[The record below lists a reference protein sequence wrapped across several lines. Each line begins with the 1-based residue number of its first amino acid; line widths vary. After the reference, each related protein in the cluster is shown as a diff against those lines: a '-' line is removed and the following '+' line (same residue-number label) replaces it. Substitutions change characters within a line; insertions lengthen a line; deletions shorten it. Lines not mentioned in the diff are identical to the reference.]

1 MKGKIAIF
9 VIALFAVLI
18 LFSFVQPGQNPIKQS
33 FQTLFNKPP
42 IAEAGSDK
50 TSLIKK
56 SITFDGTSSTDPDG
70 SIVKYVWNFG
80 DGTVG
85 EGAVVT
91 HMYTNPGTYTVTLTV
106 TDNLGATG
114 TDTCKVTITYV
125 DLRTKIS
132 AYEVKWQRN
141 PTTDLPEC
149 VVMVTYSVNNH
160 GTAPDTAVIRL
171 VVDGTAVKQES
182 SFIASGGSYQNTYT
196 TTLRYDTSHQFQ
208 ITAEAWETTHTS
220 YTQYTAALP
229 RYTPYEYAKLFVT
242 PKDPILVQKKAEI
255 TVGVPFIDE
264 IKIRDWVANNIKYK
278 YDYEAHGWNDY
289 WQLPRETLSIRTG
302 DCEDFAILLCS
313 LLRTYG
319 YGPNDVYVVVGS
331 STTGGP
337 GHAWVIAKIGGI
349 WWTIEP
355 QFNTL
360 TGLTWSVLSGQL
372 TEVSG
377 YKARYKFNDIEF
389 YTIS

>member
-70 SIVKYVWNFG
+70 SIVRYTWNFG

-149 VVMVTYSVNNH
+149 VVMVAYSVNNH

-196 TTLRYDTSHQFQ
+196 TTLRYDTLHQFQ

-229 RYTPYEYAKLFVT
+229 RYNIQYAQLFIT
-242 PKDPILVQKKAEI
+242 PKDPVVLQKEAQI
-255 TVGVPFIDE
+255 TTSFWPDIIE
-264 IKIRDWVANNIKYK
+264 LREWVSTNIKYK
-278 YDYEAHGWNDY
+278 DDYEAHGISEY
-289 WQLPRETLSIRTG
+289 YQLPRETLALGTG

-313 LLRTYG
+313 LLRANG
-319 YGPNDVYVVVGS
+319 YDPSRVYVMAGYKS
-331 STTGGP
+331 DGA
-337 GHAWVIAKIGGI
+337 GHAWVVAKTDLGI

-355 QFNTL
+355 QFSTL
-360 TGLTWSVLSGQL
+360 VGILKTIEGFQL

-377 YKARYKFNDIEF
+377 YKAKYKFNDVEF
-389 YTIS
+389 YTLP